1 MCALSGRPAVGVA
14 WALVVREGEGER
26 GEQADGPLLLSVL
39 ARALPQQALVP
50 SLWTRTGTWGP
61 EAKKMSGVRR
71 RPRPWLLW
79 LLLRSLLPSEV
90 WAGQSCPS
98 GLFPWGALCCN
109 TCPPDWGA
117 SKPCGEPDVKCEPCP
132 SNETLSPD
140 GTSRPCQPC
149 CSCPIGQFLNST
161 NQCQPC
167 KACPPGNE
175 ARIPCGKDTD
185 TVCQPCPP
193 DTYSKESSMQEP
205 CKACTHCNHSK
216 VVVLACTRLFDTL
229 CMDEEL
235 HILIRDAEA
244 KSADSNV
251 SSTFPLPPRDSG
263 TIIPIYCSLLAAVV
277 VGLLAYVAFKCWRT
291 HKQKQELA
299 KVRVG
304 ELGIAEGEKL
314 HSDSSICLD
323 TTGLHELQALGKG
336 AQPDPGR
343 WRLYGQLPS
352 GRQEEVEQLL
362 VAGSP
367 PRAGWQVLAKQLGY
381 EAEAVETMG
390 QSPAP
395 AHTLLCNWATEG
407 GAGATLEVLETS
419 LRAIG
424 REDVARALW
433 SPEEGNSM
441 V

>member
-132 SNETLSPD
+132 SN
-140 GTSRPCQPC
+140 
-149 CSCPIGQFLNST
+149 
-161 NQCQPC
+161 
-167 KACPPGNE
+167 
-175 ARIPCGKDTD
+175 
-185 TVCQPCPP
+185 
-193 DTYSKESSMQEP
+193 
-205 CKACTHCNHSK
+205 
-216 VVVLACTRLFDTL
+216 
-229 CMDEEL
+229 EEL

-441 V
+441 KNIPGNARMLHVTHKEDDGTPYWLREY